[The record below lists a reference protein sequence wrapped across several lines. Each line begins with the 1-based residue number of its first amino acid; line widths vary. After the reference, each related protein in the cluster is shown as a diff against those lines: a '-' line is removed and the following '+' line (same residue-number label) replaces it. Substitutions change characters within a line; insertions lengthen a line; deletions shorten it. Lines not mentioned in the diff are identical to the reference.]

1 MLLRIYASL
10 LGKEHM
16 NKTIILALVFA
27 VLAAF
32 FAYMFLS
39 DIQTKYRT
47 MAEPVQVVVANQRI
61 AQGTVIKRE
70 MLAEKMIPKEYAQPK
85 VFAGINN
92 LFTKEGSSVYI
103 ALNAIEPD
111 EQILSTKVSRINQD
125 TGISNIIPDGR
136 KAIAVN
142 FDSDSSSIIAPG
154 SRIDILSI
162 IEYADS
168 NKQMQQSVFM
178 IAQNIL
184 VLASGPD
191 YLGAPKKKKD
201 EESGSGRSGI
211 ITLSVTVQEAQTIL
225 IAAERGTLKY
235 IIRPAGDNEIYDV
248 KPFKISDIVKDISKT
263 APAQPPSTA
272 DPKVAKAIS
281 QNQKEAMELINKYAN
296 SQK

>member
-1 MLLRIYASL
+1 
-10 LGKEHM
+10 M
-16 NKTIILALVFA
+16 NKTTILALVFA
-27 VLAAF
+27 VFAAF

-39 DIQTKYRT
+39 DLQTKYRT

-61 AQGTVIKRE
+61 AQGAVIKKE
-70 MLAEKMIPKEYAQPK
+70 MLAEKMVPKEYAQPK
-85 VFAGINN
+85 VFSGINN
-92 LFTKEGSSVYI
+92 LFTKDGAAVYI
-103 ALNAIEPD
+103 SLNAIEPD
-111 EQILSTKVSRINQD
+111 EQILSTKVSRTNQD
-125 TGISNIIPDGR
+125 TGISNIIPEGH

-142 FDSDSSSIIAPG
+142 FDSDSSSIITPG

-162 IEYADS
+162 IEYADN

-184 VLASGPD
+184 VLAAGSD

-201 EESGSGRSGI
+201 EDSGSKSGV
-211 ITLSVTVQEAQTIL
+211 ITLSVTIQEAQTIV

-263 APAQPPSTA
+263 APAQPPQSA
-272 DPKVAKAIS
+272 VDPKAAKAIS

>member
-162 IEYADS
+162 IEYADA

-184 VLASGPD
+184 VLAAGGD
-191 YLGAPKKKKD
+191 YLGAPKKKG
-201 EESGSGRSGI
+201 EEGGGSNKSI
-211 ITLSVTVQEAQTIL
+211 IALSVTVQEAQTIL

-263 APAQPPSTA
+263 VPSVQMQSGF
-272 DPKVAKAIS
+272 DPKAAKAAS
-281 QNQKEAMELINKYAN
+281 QTQKEAMELISKYAN